1 MGNDSNQEVETQVA
15 NEDETTNS
23 VTWTDEMLID
33 QGWTEAQV
41 LAYRAQQSAES
52 QAPVISGT
60 ELNYNDAVVK
70 RVMEKYGLTDKE
82 KFLAY
87 AEFFDA
93 DGNKYLKEQ
102 ELENAAA
109 EIMGTR

>member
-1 MGNDSNQEVETQVA
+1 
-15 NEDETTNS
+15 
-23 VTWTDEMLID
+23 
-33 QGWTEAQV
+33 
-41 LAYRAQQSAES
+41 
-52 QAPVISGT
+52 
-60 ELNYNDAVVK
+60 
-70 RVMEKYGLTDKE
+70 MEKYGLTDKE